1 MDKKVKE
8 ILDSR
13 KYKAEQIAKN
23 NLHRAFSLPEFKE
36 LYALEKTLIIEK
48 AKCDTYGKQFDN
60 KKLENVI
67 KQQNQILNKIGL
79 KKEDLNPKYHCPKCE
94 DTGYVQGIVCDC
106 VKQINSII
114 NLEKIDMKALK
125 TFEESDYS
133 LFSNKN
139 IPDIYNRIKQW
150 AINNKRKFFVI
161 VQGSTGTGKTFLIQC
176 LASELIKQNKF
187 VVYTTA
193 FEMNNDFLKY
203 HTTFNEEKMKYLSKY
218 LECDALVI
226 DDLGSEPVYKNVT
239 LEYLYLVLN
248 QRMTE
253 QKIIILNTNLMLSE
267 LRDKYGER
275 NFSRL
280 INKRQNILVEFENED
295 LRLKKTKIQ

>member
-1 MDKKVKE
+1 
-8 ILDSR
+8 
-13 KYKAEQIAKN
+13 
-23 NLHRAFSLPEFKE
+23 
-36 LYALEKTLIIEK
+36 
-48 AKCDTYGKQFDN
+48 
-60 KKLENVI
+60 
-67 KQQNQILNKIGL
+67 
-79 KKEDLNPKYHCPKCE
+79 
-94 DTGYVQGIVCDC
+94 
-106 VKQINSII
+106 
-114 NLEKIDMKALK
+114 
-125 TFEESDYS
+125 
-133 LFSNKN
+133 
-139 IPDIYNRIKQW
+139 
-150 AINNKRKFFVI
+150 
-161 VQGSTGTGKTFLIQC
+161 